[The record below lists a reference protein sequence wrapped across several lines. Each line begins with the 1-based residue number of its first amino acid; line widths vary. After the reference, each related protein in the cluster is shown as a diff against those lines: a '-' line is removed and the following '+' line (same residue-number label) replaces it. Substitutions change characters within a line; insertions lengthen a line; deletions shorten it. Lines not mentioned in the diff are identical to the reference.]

1 VSHFCA
7 TCHAAIADGV
17 RVCPSCGALQPARP
31 SLAFGPGLTIERGYG
46 RIVVDARIG
55 EGGMGLVWRG
65 WLFYP
70 PSAQGVTTAPVPI
83 AIKVL
88 KPQAAVRE
96 EVRRFFLTEAEALQ
110 RISHPNIVRF
120 HELFEWPP
128 PPPGSA
134 PGPGLESTQ
143 PMSLALAM
151 EYVDGD
157 TLEDVIARHIAR
169 SVLRGP
175 GGSLPG
181 MAFRRAWYYF
191 QQLLGALAATHA
203 LGIVH
208 RDVKPSNVL
217 IRRDGIVKLTDFGI
231 ARVDRPGGDDPRDK
245 DLAPGTGAYMS
256 PEQVLSHPLDG
267 RSDLYSAAV
276 VLYEML
282 TGRTPIVTQNKS
294 EFVVRQ
300 EQVNVMPPPIRTFV
314 AQAPPVLDALFAR
327 ALAKDPAYRFNDAI
341 QMGSAFRE
349 ALGIPETDEWRAQA
363 EIAKVA
369 VAPTAPGEA
378 AEQAQQQKLGTLRE
392 FLVKRYKT
400 MSMTAA

>member
-7 TCHAAIADGV
+7 TCHATIADGL
-17 RVCPSCGALQPARP
+17 RVCPACGALQAAPA
-31 SLAFGPGLTIERGYG
+31 AAVFGPGLTIERGYG

-55 EGGMGLVWRG
+55 EGGMGFVWRG

-70 PSAQGVTTAPVPI
+70 PAAGAAAAAPVPI

-88 KPQAAVRE
+88 KPQAALRE
-96 EVRRFFLTEAEALQ
+96 EVRRFFVTEAEALQ

-128 PPPGSA
+128 APPGAGQSREA
-134 PGPGLESTQ
+134 AGHPT
-143 PMSLALAM
+143 SLALAM

-169 SVLRGP
+169 SQLRGP

-191 QQLLGALAATHA
+191 QQLLGALAAIHA

-231 ARVDRPGGDDPRDK
+231 ARVDRPGGPDPRDK

-256 PEQVLSHPLDG
+256 PEQVLSRPLDG
-267 RSDLYSAAV
+267 RSDLYSAAI

-282 TGRTPIVTQNKS
+282 AGRTPILTQNKS

-300 EQVNVMPPPIRTFV
+300 EQVTVMPPPIRTFV
-314 AQAPPVLDALFAR
+314 AQAPLVLDALFAR
-327 ALAKDPAYRFNDAI
+327 ALAKDPAYRFTDAI

-349 ALGIPETDEWRAQA
+349 ALGIPETEEWRAQA

-378 AEQAQQQKLGTLRE
+378 AAQQKKLGTLRD
-392 FLVKRYKT
+392 FLVQRYKT
-400 MSMTAA
+400 MSMTAQ